1 MQYFLI
7 VRQEAVEEMKAA
19 YLYYESITE
28 GLGERFLSEL
38 HKRYSEI
45 AKHPQAYGFIDG
57 KKTIRDIKIRH
68 FPYQVIYEIVD
79 KNVVVLSVFNS
90 YQNPSKNLH
99 KNT

>member
-38 HKRYSEI
+38 HKDILKLLNIPRRMVSLT
-45 AKHPQAYGFIDG
+45 AKRQSAIL
-57 KKTIRDIKIRH
+57 K
-68 FPYQVIYEIVD
+68 
-79 KNVVVLSVFNS
+79 
-90 YQNPSKNLH
+90 
-99 KNT
+99 